1 MAIIVQDKLVLKV
14 PGPWW
19 RSAPSCNPGVATLA
33 VVEIFFALADDLLV
47 GPTIS
52 VKSIA
57 VKAFCPLLVVLAIE
71 GLGVQQ
77 DDRDLAPAVGVVAV
91 VQEGEDSDIIFGL
104 RM

>member
-1 MAIIVQDKLVLKV
+1 MAVIVQDELVLKV

-19 RSAPSCNPGVATLA
+19 RSTPPCNPGVATLA
-33 VVEIFFALADDLLV
+33 VVEIFFALANDLLV
-47 GPTIS
+47 GPTIGTKS
-52 VKSIA
+52 VA

-71 GLGVQQ
+71 GLEVQR
-77 DDRDLAPAVGVVAV
+77 DDQDLAPAVGVVAV